1 MPTASA
7 EQAIYDRLI
16 GHTALTDLIGTRLW
30 PDESKQDPELPF
42 VLYQRTN
49 AVRVGTLAG
58 AGGLRLAEVAIDVFA
73 VTAVE
78 SQTIG
83 KLIED
88 RLDSWR
94 DSSVGVQGCFV
105 EPGDSQETE
114 WGRTLSLVAKCWF
127 SPVA

>member
-16 GHTALTDLIGTRLW
+16 GHSSLTALIGDRLW
-30 PDESKQDPELPF
+30 PDESKQEPMLPF

-49 AVRVGTLAG
+49 ATRVGTLAG
-58 AGGLRLAEVAIDVFA
+58 AGGLRKAEVAIDVFA
-73 VTAVE
+73 VTALE
-78 SQTIG
+78 AQAIG

-88 RLDSWR
+88 RLESWR
-94 DSSVGVQGCFV
+94 DMSIGVQGCFV

-114 WGRTLSLVAKCWF
+114 WGRTLSLVASCWF
-127 SPVA
+127 QLV

>member
-7 EQAIYDRLI
+7 EQAVYDRLI
-16 GHTALTDLIGTRLW
+16 GHTALTALIGDRLW
-30 PDESKQDPELPF
+30 PDESKQDPTLPF
-42 VLYQRTN
+42 ALYQRTN

-58 AGGLRLAEVAIDVFA
+58 AGGLRLAEIAIDVFSE
-73 VTAVE
+73 TALE
-78 SQTIG
+78 QQTIG

-94 DSSVGVQGCFV
+94 DATVGVQGCFV

-114 WGRTLSLVAKCWF
+114 WGRTLSLVVKVWF
-127 SPVA
+127 SPV